1 MEALDRIDWKL
12 FRNEV
17 RNKLNKKQFELVC
30 QLHAKY
36 FKHSYYKPCTCNPK
50 KIKLWIKQLNIIW
63 DNGVKEG

>member
-50 KIKLWIKQLNIIW
+50 TIVNWIEQLNKLY
-63 DNGVKEG
+63 DTNRKD